1 MTIVVIAAAI
11 AAAAVVVGV
20 VMGRRRPA
28 GAPPNDELVRA
39 VDEMRGKMDEL
50 AGELSG
56 ALERAELESR
66 RNRLFGELGG
76 SIDLEELMDRV
87 LDAAL
92 EIPGIEA
99 AMMVVERQDGAPAI
113 VTRGMSADESARPP
127 TSGVAGSLPGTITVS
142 YRYGRDRD
150 DVDADLIR
158 GGAFI
163 PLMGRELRPVG
174 TLSLFWRAADHE
186 PSSEEIDQAEHLAA
200 SCISAVENA
209 RRYGEARKL
218 AETDAL
224 TGLFNQRFFQETL
237 RREVTRAHR
246 YQRKLT
252 LIVFDLDDFKSINDQ
267 IGHLAGDRV
276 LAQAADRLREAV
288 RSVDVASRIGG
299 DEFAVI
305 MPESSAEDGEQL
317 FRRVHN
323 SMRGTALG
331 PDEQRLR
338 LSGGIAE
345 LLHGDTPAS
354 LFERA
359 DARALPREGARQGS
373 CRHRSGKRSAYPILA
388 RDARTRRL
396 TEQGDEATVRWSHAT
411 GRSRET
417 MTRCFGRRRAGEEH
431 CPLGSDEPGSSDRD
445 GARRDDP
452 RRVGLARCGAFE
464 AASQDRRS
472 AAAPDCENE
481 PARPPKDDSLGTRF
495 REERKNTSLSALEVG
510 THVCGRRACS
520 TSGGCSRSTACRN
533 HRCRAEHHRRDAGND
548 SENGE
553 RQRRRSACAVG
564 TSTAHMLAVG
574 EPTALS
580 SANAGSWTVGMS
592 GPVRHTRFNQRSGP
606 VGTVVRRIA

>member
-1 MTIVVIAAAI
+1 VATTIVIIAAALV
-11 AAAAVVVGV
+11 AAAVVLAV
-20 VMGRRRPA
+20 VLSRRQSSASAQPS
-28 GAPPNDELVRA
+28 DELVRA
-39 VDEMRGKMDEL
+39 VDEMRSKMDEM

-56 ALERAELESR
+56 ALERAEQESR

-87 LDAAL
+87 LDAAM
-92 EIPGIEA
+92 EIPGIDA
-99 AMMVVERQDGAPAI
+99 AMMVVERQDGAPAV
-113 VTRGMSADESARPP
+113 VTRGMTADESARPP

-142 YRYGRDRD
+142 YRYGRDREGL
-150 DVDADLIR
+150 DADLIR

-174 TLSLFWRAADHE
+174 TLSLFWRAPDHE
-186 PSSEEIDQAEHLAA
+186 PSSEQIDQAEHLAA
-200 SCISAVENA
+200 SSISAIENA

-224 TGLFNQRFFQETL
+224 TGLFNQRYFQETL
-237 RREVTRAHR
+237 RREVMRAHR

-267 IGHLAGDRV
+267 VGHLAGDRV

-305 MPESSAEDGEQL
+305 MPESASDDGEQL

-359 DARALPREGARQGS
+359 DAALYRAKEL
-373 CRHRSGKRSAYPILA
+373 GKDRADIA
-388 RDARTRRL
+388 
-396 TEQGDEATVRWSHAT
+396 
-411 GRSRET
+411 
-417 MTRCFGRRRAGEEH
+417 RAGE
-431 CPLGSDEPGSSDRD
+431 LRPGGAQDRD
-445 GARRDDP
+445 SLDRESRPREDP
-452 RRVGLARCGAFE
+452 
-464 AASQDRRS
+464 
-472 AAAPDCENE
+472 
-481 PARPPKDDSLGTRF
+481 
-495 REERKNTSLSALEVG
+495 
-510 THVCGRRACS
+510 
-520 TSGGCSRSTACRN
+520 
-533 HRCRAEHHRRDAGND
+533 
-548 SENGE
+548 
-553 RQRRRSACAVG
+553 
-564 TSTAHMLAVG
+564 
-574 EPTALS
+574 
-580 SANAGSWTVGMS
+580 
-592 GPVRHTRFNQRSGP
+592 
-606 VGTVVRRIA
+606 

>member
-1 MTIVVIAAAI
+1 
-11 AAAAVVVGV
+11 
-20 VMGRRRPA
+20 
-28 GAPPNDELVRA
+28 
-39 VDEMRGKMDEL
+39 
-50 AGELSG
+50 
-56 ALERAELESR
+56 
-66 RNRLFGELGG
+66 
-76 SIDLEELMDRV
+76 MDRV

-174 TLSLFWRAADHE
+174 TLSLFWRAVDHE
-186 PSSEEIDQAEHLAA
+186 PTSEDIDQAEHLAA

-224 TGLFNQRFFQETL
+224 TGLFNQRYFQETL

-267 IGHLAGDRV
+267 VGHLAGDRV

-305 MPESSAEDGEQL
+305 MPESSADDGEQL

-359 DARALPREGARQGS
+359 DAALYRAKGL
-373 CRHRSGKRSAYPILA
+373 GKDRADIAHAS
-388 RDARTRRL
+388 
-396 TEQGDEATVRWSHAT
+396 EVR
-411 GRSRET
+411 
-417 MTRCFGRRRAGEEH
+417 
-431 CPLGSDEPGSSDRD
+431 PDP
-445 GARRDDP
+445 GARRED
-452 RRVGLARCGAFE
+452 
-464 AASQDRRS
+464 
-472 AAAPDCENE
+472 
-481 PARPPKDDSLGTRF
+481 
-495 REERKNTSLSALEVG
+495 
-510 THVCGRRACS
+510 
-520 TSGGCSRSTACRN
+520 
-533 HRCRAEHHRRDAGND
+533 
-548 SENGE
+548 
-553 RQRRRSACAVG
+553 
-564 TSTAHMLAVG
+564 
-574 EPTALS
+574 
-580 SANAGSWTVGMS
+580 
-592 GPVRHTRFNQRSGP
+592 
-606 VGTVVRRIA
+606 

>member
-1 MTIVVIAAAI
+1 MTIVFIAAAV

-20 VMGRRRPA
+20 VMSRRRPA

-99 AMMVVERQDGAPAI
+99 AMMVVERQDGAPAV

-267 IGHLAGDRV
+267 VGHLAGDRV

-305 MPESSAEDGEQL
+305 MPESSADDGEQL

-359 DARALPREGARQGS
+359 DAALYRAKEL
-373 CRHRSGKRSAYPILA
+373 GKDRADIAHAS
-388 RDARTRRL
+388 
-396 TEQGDEATVRWSHAT
+396 EVR
-411 GRSRET
+411 
-417 MTRCFGRRRAGEEH
+417 
-431 CPLGSDEPGSSDRD
+431 PDP
-445 GARRDDP
+445 GARRED
-452 RRVGLARCGAFE
+452 
-464 AASQDRRS
+464 
-472 AAAPDCENE
+472 
-481 PARPPKDDSLGTRF
+481 
-495 REERKNTSLSALEVG
+495 
-510 THVCGRRACS
+510 
-520 TSGGCSRSTACRN
+520 
-533 HRCRAEHHRRDAGND
+533 
-548 SENGE
+548 
-553 RQRRRSACAVG
+553 
-564 TSTAHMLAVG
+564 
-574 EPTALS
+574 
-580 SANAGSWTVGMS
+580 
-592 GPVRHTRFNQRSGP
+592 
-606 VGTVVRRIA
+606 

>member
-1 MTIVVIAAAI
+1 VATTIVII
-11 AAAAVVVGV
+11 AAAAAAAAVIVVLV
-20 VMGRRRPA
+20 VSRRQRSS
-28 GAPPNDELVRA
+28 APPPEELVRA
-39 VDEMRGKMDEL
+39 VDEMRSKMDEL

-56 ALERAELESR
+56 ALERAERESR

-87 LDAAL
+87 LDAAM

-142 YRYGRDRD
+142 YRYGRDREG
-150 DVDADLIR
+150 ADTNLIR
-158 GGAFI
+158 GGAFV

-186 PSSEEIDQAEHLAA
+186 PTSDEIEQAEHLAA
-200 SCISAVENA
+200 SSIPAIENA

-224 TGLFNQRFFQETL
+224 TGLFNQRYFQETL
-237 RREVTRAHR
+237 RREVMRAHR

-252 LIVFDLDDFKSINDQ
+252 LIVFDLDDFKSVNDEV
-267 IGHLAGDRV
+267 GHLAGDRV

-288 RSVDVASRIGG
+288 RSVDLACRIGG

-305 MPESSAEDGEQL
+305 MPESAAEDGEQL

-359 DARALPREGARQGS
+359 DAALYRAKER
-373 CRHRSGKRSAYPILA
+373 GKDRADIA
-388 RDARTRRL
+388 
-396 TEQGDEATVRWSHAT
+396 G
-411 GRSRET
+411 
-417 MTRCFGRRRAGEEH
+417 AGE
-431 CPLGSDEPGSSDRD
+431 LR
-445 GARRDDP
+445 ADP
-452 RRVGLARCGAFE
+452 
-464 AASQDRRS
+464 D
-472 AAAPDCENE
+472 
-481 PARPPKDDSLGTRF
+481 
-495 REERKNTSLSALEVG
+495 
-510 THVCGRRACS
+510 
-520 TSGGCSRSTACRN
+520 
-533 HRCRAEHHRRDAGND
+533 
-548 SENGE
+548 
-553 RQRRRSACAVG
+553 
-564 TSTAHMLAVG
+564 
-574 EPTALS
+574 
-580 SANAGSWTVGMS
+580 
-592 GPVRHTRFNQRSGP
+592 
-606 VGTVVRRIA
+606 VRRED